1 MRLLRRVMR
10 IAALVAPLLLGA
22 CATTMPADAGR
33 NPADPWER
41 YNRNMF
47 AFNDALDRAVLKP
60 IAQGYETILPQFV
73 RTCVNNFFANI
84 EDVPTALNNLLQ
96 GKPVDAIS
104 DLSRVLVN
112 TTVGIGGCFDVA
124 GKMGIP
130 KHEEDFGQTMG
141 RWGSASGPYFVIPFF
156 GPSTVRDAF
165 GRVVDAYTNPSNY
178 LEPRERNI
186 LFVVDT
192 IDFRASL
199 LPAERAL
206 EGMGLDRY
214 TAIRDVYLQRRR
226 NLVADG
232 KDAPDDDSKPPGY
245 EDPDDEPDK
254 PGDKGKAG
262 KQGEKPA
269 EKPGDK
275 PPANGTAPKPPDQ
288 PK

>member
-1 MRLLRRVMR
+1 MLLRILRTTS
-10 IAALVAPLLLGA
+10 LLAPLLFGA
-22 CATTMPADAGR
+22 CATTMPPDVGR

-60 IAQGYETILPQFV
+60 IAEGYETIVPQPV
-73 RTCVNNFFANI
+73 RTCVSNFFANI
-84 EDVPTALNNLLQ
+84 EDVPIALNNLLQ
-96 GKPVDAIS
+96 GKPVDTIS

-112 TTVGIGGCFDVA
+112 TTLGIGGCFDIA

-141 RWGSASGPYFVIPFF
+141 VWGSSPGPYFVIPLW
-156 GPSTVRDAF
+156 GPSTVRDTF
-165 GRVVDAYTNPSNY
+165 GRVADAYTNPTNY
-178 LEPRERNI
+178 LQEPRDRNS
-186 LFVVDT
+186 LFVADT

-206 EGMGLDRY
+206 GNLGLDRY

-232 KDAPDDDSKPPGY
+232 KADPRDDDKPPTY

-254 PGDKGKAG
+254 AKGK
-262 KQGEKPA
+262 
-269 EKPGDK
+269 
-275 PPANGTAPKPPDQ
+275 PPQNETAPKPADQ